1 MFTRLLLRALALLLA
16 SLPLGLRGATPDKS
30 AAAAMTILRA
40 QCFSCHN
47 AEKKRG
53 QLDLTSREA
62 ALKGGENG
70 PALKPGKAADSPL
83 IKSLVPG
90 ADPHM
95 PPKKQLPDKI
105 ITTLRGWVDAGAVWD
120 AGVLKLLTRETKSEE
135 LKALPASYTPVLA
148 VALAPDGKRLA
159 SARGNQL
166 LIHTLGATNRTLTA
180 TLTGARDAI
189 QSLAWSPDGRWLA
202 AGEFRRVL
210 LFDAKTLQP
219 FGFLDQPLSGRATAV
234 AFTPD
239 GNTLAVA
246 DSPGGAPGQVHLWKV
261 GDEKPFASWT
271 AHNDSILDLKI
282 SANGKTL
289 ATGSA
294 DKLARVWNLATQ
306 KEVAK
311 LEGHTSYVQA
321 VAFGKDDAE
330 LATGGADKEIKV
342 WDIAGQEKK
351 SAFSGRSAGVT
362 ALHWTPGG
370 QTLLAVGEDG
380 SAASITDIK
389 RHNGEQSSSPG
400 TERKLSS
407 VGEVLY
413 AVTATSD
420 GKTVFGGGHDGSVYM
435 WEAGKTAVKLD
446 AK

>member
-1 MFTRLLLRALALLLA
+1 MFTRLLFCAIALAA
-16 SLPLGLRGATPDKS
+16 PSVLRGAEADTH

-40 QCFSCHN
+40 HCFSCHN
-47 AEKKRG
+47 VEKKRG

-62 ALKGGENG
+62 AIKGGENG
-70 PALKPGKAADSPL
+70 PALKPGKGSDSPL
-83 IKSLVPG
+83 IKLLAPG
-90 ADPHM
+90 TDPHM
-95 PPKKQLPDKI
+95 PPKKQLPDKLI
-105 ITTLRGWVDAGAVWD
+105 ATLRGWVDAGAVWD
-120 AGVLKLLTRETKSEE
+120 AGVLKLLTRETKPEE

-166 LIHTLGATNRTLTA
+166 LIHTLGATNRTLAA

-189 QSLAWSPDGRWLA
+189 QSIAWSADGRWLA

-219 FGFLDQPLSGRATAV
+219 FGTLDKPLAGRATAI

-239 GNTLAVA
+239 GSTLAVA
-246 DSPGGAPGQVHLWKV
+246 DSPGGAAGQVHLWKM

-271 AHNDSILDLKI
+271 AHNDSILDLKV
-282 SANGKTL
+282 SASGKLL

-321 VAFGKDDAE
+321 VAFGKDDAV
-330 LATGGADKEIKV
+330 LATGGADKEIKI
-342 WDIAGQEKK
+342 WDIASSGREG
-351 SAFSGRSAGVT
+351 AFSNRSAAVT
-362 ALHWTPGG
+362 ALHWTIGG
-370 QTLLAVGEDG
+370 TNLLAVAEDG
-380 SAASITDIK
+380 SASTITDIK
-389 RHNGEQSSSPG
+389 RHSGEQSSSPG
-400 TERKLSS
+400 TERKLSA

-413 AVTATSD
+413 AVTATPD
-420 GKTVFGGGHDGSVYM
+420 AKTVFAGGHDGSVYV
-435 WEAGKTAVKLD
+435 WEGGKSAAKLE

>member
-1 MFTRLLLRALALLLA
+1 MFTRLFLCALALAA
-16 SLPLGLRGATPDKS
+16 SPVLHGAEADTH

-40 QCFSCHN
+40 HCFSCHN
-47 AEKKRG
+47 VEKKRG

-62 ALKGGENG
+62 AIKGGESG
-70 PALKPGKAADSPL
+70 PALKPGKASDS
-83 IKSLVPG
+83 SLVKLLAPG

-95 PPKKQLPDKI
+95 PPKKQLPDKLI
-105 ITTLRGWVDAGAVWD
+105 ATLRGWVDAGAPWD
-120 AGVLKLLTRETKSEE
+120 AGVLKLLTRETRADE
-135 LKALPASYTPVLA
+135 LKSLPASYTPVLA
-148 VALAPDGKRLA
+148 VALAPDGQRLA

-166 LIHTLGATNRTLTA
+166 LIHTLGATNRTLSA

-189 QSLAWSPDGRWLA
+189 QSIAWSADGRWLA

-210 LFDAKTLQP
+210 LYDAKTLQP
-219 FGFLDQPLSGRATAV
+219 FGTLDKPLAGRATAI

-246 DSPGGAPGQVHLWKV
+246 DSPGGAPGLVHLWKM
-261 GDEKPFASWT
+261 GDEKPFASWA

-282 SANGKTL
+282 SANGKLL

-330 LATGGADKEIKV
+330 LATGGADKEIKI
-342 WDIAGQEKK
+342 WDIANQEKK
-351 SAFSGRSAGVT
+351 SAFQNRSAAVT
-362 ALHWTPGG
+362 ALHWTVGG
-370 QTLLAVGEDG
+370 TNLLTVAEDG
-380 SAASITDIK
+380 SASAITDIK
-389 RHNGEQSSSPG
+389 RHSGEQSSAPG
-400 TERKLSS
+400 TERKLSAI
-407 VGEVLY
+407 GDVLY
-413 AVTATSD
+413 AVTATPD
-420 GKTVFGGGHDGSVYM
+420 AKTVFAGCHDGSVYV
-435 WEAGKTAVKLD
+435 WAAGKAAAKLE

>member
-1 MFTRLLLRALALLLA
+1 MFTRLFVCVLALAA
-16 SLPLGLRGATPDKS
+16 TPALRGAAADTH

-40 QCFSCHN
+40 HCFSCHN
-47 AEKKRG
+47 VEKKRG

-62 ALKGGENG
+62 AIKGGENG
-70 PALKPGKAADSPL
+70 PALKPGKASDSPL
-83 IKSLVPG
+83 VKQLLPG
-90 ADPHM
+90 TDPHM
-95 PPKKQLPDKI
+95 PPKKQLPDKLI
-105 ITTLRGWVDAGAVWD
+105 ATLRGWVDAGAPWD
-120 AGVLKLLTRETKSEE
+120 AGVLKLLTRETKPEE

-189 QSLAWSPDGRWLA
+189 QSVAWSADGRWLA

-219 FGFLDQPLSGRATAV
+219 FGTLDKPLAGRATAI

-246 DSPGGAPGQVHLWKV
+246 DSPGGASGQVHLWKL

-271 AHNDSILDLKI
+271 AHSDSILDLKI
-282 SANGKTL
+282 SANGKLL

-321 VAFGKDDAE
+321 VAFGKNDAE
-330 LATGGADKEIKV
+330 LATGGADKDIKI
-342 WDIAGQEKK
+342 WDIA
-351 SAFSGRSAGVT
+351 SAGRVGSFSNRGSAIT
-362 ALHWTPGG
+362 ALHWTPEGK
-370 QTLLAVGEDG
+370 TLFAVTEDG
-380 SAASITDIK
+380 GAARFTDFK
-389 RHNGEQSSSPG
+389 PHSGGEQSTAG
-400 TERKLSS
+400 EDRKLGG

-413 AVTATSD
+413 AVTATTD
-420 GKTVFGGGHDGSVYM
+420 AKTVFAGCHDGSVYV
-435 WEAGKTAVKLD
+435 WEGGKTATKLQ
-446 AK
+446 

>member
-1 MFTRLLLRALALLLA
+1 MFTRPLICAIALAA
-16 SLPLGLRGATPDKS
+16 SPALPGAEVDKH

-40 QCFSCHN
+40 QCFGCHN
-47 AEKKRG
+47 VEKKRG
-53 QLDLTSREA
+53 QLDLTSRES

-70 PALKPGKAADSPL
+70 PVLKPGKGSDSTL
-83 IKSLVPG
+83 IKSLAAG

-95 PPKKQLPDKI
+95 PPKKQLPDKLI
-105 ITTLRGWVDAGAVWD
+105 ASLRGWVDAGAPWD
-120 AGVLKLLTRETKSEE
+120 AGVLKLLTRETKSDE

-148 VALAPDGKRLA
+148 VALSADGQHLA
-159 SARGNQL
+159 SARANQL
-166 LIHTLGATNRTLTA
+166 LIHTIGPTNRTLTA

-189 QSLAWSPDGRWLA
+189 QSIAWSADGHWLA

-219 FGFLDQPLSGRATAV
+219 FGFLDKPLAGRATAI

-239 GNTLAVA
+239 GSTLAVA
-246 DSPGGAPGQVHLWKV
+246 DSPGGASGQVHLWKV

-271 AHNDSILDLKI
+271 AHTDSILDLKI
-282 SANGKTL
+282 SANGKLL

-321 VAFGKDDAE
+321 VAFGKNDAE
-330 LATGGADKEIKV
+330 LATGGADKEIKL
-342 WDIAGQEKK
+342 WDIA
-351 SAFSGRSAGVT
+351 SAGRVGTFANRGSAIT
-362 ALHWTPGG
+362 ALHWTPEGK
-370 QTLLAVGEDG
+370 TLVAVTEDG
-380 SAASITDIK
+380 SATRFTDFK
-389 RHNGEQSSSPG
+389 PHTGGEQSSAG
-400 TERKLSS
+400 EERKLGS
-407 VGEVLY
+407 VSEVLY
-413 AVTATSD
+413 AVTATAD
-420 GKTVFGGGHDGSVYM
+420 AKTVFAGGHDGNVYV
-435 WEAGKTAVKLD
+435 WEGGKSAAKLE

>member
-1 MFTRLLLRALALLLA
+1 MFTRLLLCALALAA
-16 SLPLGLRGATPDKS
+16 SPALRGAESNPH

-40 QCFSCHN
+40 HCFSCHN
-47 AEKKRG
+47 VEKKRG

-70 PALKPGKAADSPL
+70 PVFKPGKGSDSPL
-83 IKSLVPG
+83 VKLLAPG
-90 ADPHM
+90 SDPHM
-95 PPKKQLPDKI
+95 PPKKQLPDKVI
-105 ITTLRGWVDAGAVWD
+105 ATLRGWVDAGAPWD
-120 AGVLKLLTRETKSEE
+120 AGVLKLLTRETKSDE

-148 VALAPDGKRLA
+148 VALSADGKSLA
-159 SARGNQL
+159 SARANQL
-166 LIHTLGATNRTLTA
+166 LIHTLGTTNRTLTA

-189 QSLAWSPDGRWLA
+189 QSVAWSADGRWLA

-210 LFDAKTLQP
+210 LFDAKTLKP
-219 FGFLDQPLSGRATAV
+219 FGFLDKPLAGRATAI

-239 GNTLAVA
+239 GSTLAVA
-246 DSPGGAPGQVHLWKV
+246 DSPGGAPGQVHLWKM

-282 SANGKTL
+282 SANGKLL

-321 VAFGKDDAE
+321 VAFGKDDAV
-330 LATGGADKEIKV
+330 LATGGADKEIKI
-342 WDIAGQEKK
+342 WNIAN
-351 SAFSGRSAGVT
+351 SAREGSFSNRSAAVT
-362 ALHWTPGG
+362 ALHWTTGG
-370 QTLLAVGEDG
+370 TNLLAVAEDG
-380 SAASITDIK
+380 SAVTITDIK
-389 RHNGEQSSSPG
+389 RHNGEQSSAPG

-407 VGEVLY
+407 IGDVLY
-413 AVTATSD
+413 AVTATAD
-420 GKTVFGGGHDGSVYM
+420 AKTIFAGCHDGSVYF
-435 WEAGKTAVKLD
+435 WEAGKAAAKLEG
-446 AK
+446 K

>member
-1 MFTRLLLRALALLLA
+1 MFTRLLFCAIALAA
-16 SLPLGLRGATPDKS
+16 PSVLRGAEADTH

-40 QCFSCHN
+40 HCFSCHN
-47 AEKKRG
+47 VEKKRG
-53 QLDLTSREA
+53 QLDLTSRES

-70 PALKPGKAADSPL
+70 PALKLGKASDSPL
-83 IKSLVPG
+83 IKSLAAG

-95 PPKKQLPDKI
+95 PPKKQLPDKLI
-105 ITTLRGWVDAGAVWD
+105 ATLRGWVDAGAPWD
-120 AGVLKLLTRETKSEE
+120 AGVLKLLTRETKPEE

-166 LIHTLGATNRTLTA
+166 LIHTLGATNRTLAA

-189 QSLAWSPDGRWLA
+189 QSIAWSADGRWLA

-219 FGFLDQPLSGRATAV
+219 FGTLDKPLAGRATAI

-239 GNTLAVA
+239 GSTLAVA
-246 DSPGGAPGQVHLWKV
+246 DSPGGAPGQVHLWKM

-271 AHNDSILDLKI
+271 AHNDSILDLKV
-282 SANGKTL
+282 SASGKLL

-321 VAFGKDDAE
+321 VAFGKDDAV
-330 LATGGADKEIKV
+330 LATGGADKEIKI
-342 WDIAGQEKK
+342 WDIASSGREG
-351 SAFSGRSAGVT
+351 AFSNRSAAVT
-362 ALHWTPGG
+362 ALHWTIGG
-370 QTLLAVGEDG
+370 TNLLAVAEDG
-380 SAASITDIK
+380 SASTITDIK
-389 RHNGEQSSSPG
+389 RHSGEQSSSPG
-400 TERKLSS
+400 TERKLSG

-413 AVTATSD
+413 AVTATPD
-420 GKTVFGGGHDGSVYM
+420 AKTVFAGGHDGSVYV
-435 WEAGKTAVKLD
+435 WEGGKSAAKLE

>member
-1 MFTRLLLRALALLLA
+1 MFTRLFVSVLALAA
-16 SLPLGLRGATPDKS
+16 SSALHGAETDTH

-40 QCFSCHN
+40 HCFSCHN
-47 AEKKRG
+47 VEKKRG

-62 ALKGGENG
+62 ALKGGETG
-70 PALKPGKAADSPL
+70 PALKPGKSSDSPL
-83 IKSLVPG
+83 VKQLLPG
-90 ADPHM
+90 SDPHM
-95 PPKKQLPDKI
+95 PPKKQLPDKLI
-105 ITTLRGWVDAGAVWD
+105 ATLRGWVDAGAPWD
-120 AGVLKLLTRETKSEE
+120 AGVLKLLTRETKSDE

-148 VALAPDGKRLA
+148 VSLAPDGKRLA

-166 LIHTLGATNRTLTA
+166 LIHTLGSTTRTLTA

-189 QSLAWSPDGRWLA
+189 QSIAWSADGRWLA

-219 FGFLDQPLSGRATAV
+219 FGTLDKPLAGRATAV

-239 GNTLAVA
+239 GSTLAVA
-246 DSPGGAPGQVHLWKV
+246 DSPGGAAGQVHLWKM

-282 SANGKTL
+282 SASGKLL

-321 VAFGKDDAE
+321 VAFGKDDAV
-330 LATGGADKEIKV
+330 LATGGADKEIKI
-342 WDIAGQEKK
+342 WDIASSGREG
-351 SAFSGRSAGVT
+351 AFSNRSAAVT
-362 ALHWTPGG
+362 ALHWTTGG
-370 QTLLAVGEDG
+370 TNLLVVAEDG
-380 SAASITDIK
+380 SASTITDLK
-389 RHNGEQSSSPG
+389 RHSGEQSSSPG
-400 TERKLSS
+400 TERKLSAI
-407 VGEVLY
+407 GEVLY
-413 AVTATSD
+413 AVTATPD
-420 GKTVFGGGHDGSVYM
+420 AKTVFAGCHDGSVYV
-435 WEAGKTAVKLD
+435 WEGGKTATKLE

>member
-1 MFTRLLLRALALLLA
+1 
-16 SLPLGLRGATPDKS
+16 
-30 AAAAMTILRA
+30 
-40 QCFSCHN
+40 
-47 AEKKRG
+47 
-53 QLDLTSREA
+53 
-62 ALKGGENG
+62 
-70 PALKPGKAADSPL
+70 
-83 IKSLVPG
+83 
-90 ADPHM
+90 
-95 PPKKQLPDKI
+95 
-105 ITTLRGWVDAGAVWD
+105 
-120 AGVLKLLTRETKSEE
+120 
-135 LKALPASYTPVLA
+135 VLA

-166 LIHTLGATNRTLTA
+166 LIYALGATNRTLAA
-180 TLTGARDAI
+180 TLPGARDAI
-189 QSLAWSPDGRWLA
+189 QAVAWSADGRWLA

-219 FGFLDQPLSGRATAV
+219 FGTLDKPLAGRATAV

-246 DSPGGAPGQVHLWKV
+246 DSPGGAAGQVHLWKM

-282 SANGKTL
+282 SANGKLL

-321 VAFGKDDAE
+321 VAFGKDDAV
-330 LATGGADKEIKV
+330 LATGGADKELKF
-342 WDIAGQEKK
+342 WDIA
-351 SAFSGRSAGVT
+351 SAGREGSFSNRKAAVT
-362 ALHWTPGG
+362 ALHWVGG
-370 QTLLAVGEDG
+370 GATLLAVSEDG
-380 SAASITDIK
+380 SASSITDLK
-389 RHNGEQSSSPG
+389 RHSGEQTSSPG

-407 VGEVLY
+407 VEDVLY
-413 AVTATSD
+413 AVAATPD
-420 GKTVFGGGHDGSVYM
+420 AKTVFAGCHDGSVYV
-435 WEAGKTAVKLD
+435 WEGGKAATKLE